1 MDDFEKLLQR
11 YRAVGPPGDLRDRI
25 VALTPAR
32 PERSQAAWF
41 VSAAAGT
48 AAAILYVL
56 AGRIGDQ
63 IAQRTG
69 DADRE
74 RAAAVVELGEL
85 LGGDEAAHFAADRV
99 VPRTLQGPP
108 LSVDV
113 AAPDDEGGG
122 RRD

>member
-1 MDDFEKLLQR
+1 MEFEGLLQR
-11 YRAVGPPGDLRDRI
+11 YRAIGPPDDLRDRI

-32 PERSQAAWF
+32 PGRSLAAWF

-63 IAQRTG
+63 IAQRAG
-69 DADRE
+69 DADRS

-99 VPRTLQGPP
+99 VPRTLQVPP
-108 LSVDV
+108 LGVDI
-113 AAPDDEGGG
+113 APGEGGG
-122 RRD
+122 ERRD